1 MRLSAPALC
10 LVMLLGAGSL
20 QAEPLWLTLMGDPS
34 RADRDSVQV
43 RADSVALSGSTGSLQ
58 LRVNRAEPRE
68 AFDDQ
73 PYRSYLGWIKVD
85 CTQQEG
91 MFQQLQYYT
100 EALWTGETR
109 VANYTEPN
117 MPKLMFKD
125 MQPNPT
131 ARLVRAACSVERVK
145 TK

>member
-1 MRLSAPALC
+1 MRLFTPALSF
-10 LVMLLGAGSL
+10 VMLLGAGSL
-20 QAEPLWLTLMGDPS
+20 QAEPLWLTLTGDPT

-43 RADSVALSGSTGSLQ
+43 RADSVALNGDTGSLQ
-58 LRVNRAEPRE
+58 LRVNRAESRP
-68 AFDDQ
+68 AFDEL

-85 CTQQEG
+85 CAHQEG
-91 MFQQLQYYT
+91 LFQQLQYYT

-131 ARLVRAACSVERVK
+131 TRLVRAACSVERVK
-145 TK
+145 TQ